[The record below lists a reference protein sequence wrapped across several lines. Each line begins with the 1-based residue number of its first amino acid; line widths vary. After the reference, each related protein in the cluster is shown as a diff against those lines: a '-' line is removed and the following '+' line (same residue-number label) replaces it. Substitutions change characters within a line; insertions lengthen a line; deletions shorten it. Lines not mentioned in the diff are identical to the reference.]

1 MKISTQTLLIAS
13 TIFNGMMG
21 LLTSFLPQEVL
32 KINDL
37 PTSPTNVLFLQILSA
52 FYIGLAMINYLSK
65 DAAIGGIYNRP
76 ILMGN
81 IAYHGI
87 ASIALVK
94 FAFRQDIFSAT
105 LITLTV
111 VYCVLSI
118 GFLKLFF
125 VGPDKHTSR
134 ENA

>member
-1 MKISTQTLLIAS
+1 
-13 TIFNGMMG
+13 MMG

-37 PTSPTNVLFLQILSA
+37 PTSPINVLLLQILSA
-52 FYIGLAMINYLSK
+52 FYIGLAMINYMSK
-65 DAAIGGIYNRP
+65 DAVIGGIYNRP

-81 IAYHGI
+81 IAYHCI
-87 ASIALVK
+87 AAIALVK
-94 FAFRQDIFSAT
+94 YAFSQGMFSAT

-111 VYCVLSI
+111 VYCVLSL

-125 VGPDKHTSR
+125 VAPGKHTTR

>member
-1 MKISTQTLLIAS
+1 
-13 TIFNGMMG
+13 MMG

-32 KINDL
+32 KISDL
-37 PTSPTNVLFLQILSA
+37 PSSAVNVLLVQLLSA
-52 FYIGLAMINYLSK
+52 FYISFAMINYLSK
-65 DAAIGGIYNRP
+65 DAIIGGIYNRP

-87 ASIALVK
+87 AAIALVK
-94 FAFRQDIFSAT
+94 YTFSQAEFSAI
-105 LITLTV
+105 LLTLTV
-111 VYCVLSI
+111 VYCALSL

-125 VGPDKHTSR
+125 TVPGKPTTR

>member
-1 MKISTQTLLIAS
+1 MRINTQTLLLAS

-32 KINDL
+32 KITDL
-37 PTSPTNVLFLQILSA
+37 PTSPVNVLLLQILSA
-52 FYIGLAMINYLSK
+52 FYIGLAMINYMSK
-65 DAAIGGIYNRP
+65 DAVIGGIYNRP

-81 IAYHGI
+81 IAYHSI

-94 FAFRQDIFSAT
+94 HALNQGMSSTT

-111 VYCVLSI
+111 VYCILSL

-125 VGPDKHTSR
+125 VDPSKHMTK
-134 ENA
+134 ENE

>member
-1 MKISTQTLLIAS
+1 MKINTRVLLLAS

-32 KINDL
+32 KISDL
-37 PTSPTNVLFLQILSA
+37 PSSAVNVLLVQLLSA
-52 FYIGLAMINYLSK
+52 FYISFAMINYLSK
-65 DAAIGGIYNRP
+65 DAIIGGIYNRP

-87 ASIALVK
+87 AAIALVK
-94 FAFRQDIFSAT
+94 YTFSQAEFSAI
-105 LITLTV
+105 LLTLTV
-111 VYCVLSI
+111 VYCALSL

-125 VGPDKHTSR
+125 TVPGKPTTR